1 MHIVCVRIYNIFV
14 CYVYNMIYI
23 VYYKLCPL
31 LCEVALHTRMIYS
44 QAVIIVQIWY
54 KHGITMGWDLANFV

>member
-1 MHIVCVRIYNIFV
+1 MMYIYMYIMYAMYITS
-14 CYVYNMIYI
+14 YV
-23 VYYKLCPL
+23 V
-31 LCEVALHTRMIYS
+31 VVTLHTRMIYS